1 MPLIAPEPFETA
13 RFRVRLVTRADLPA
27 LLVVNGD
34 AAVTQFLPYDTW
46 RAMSDAE
53 AWLGRVEKSQATG
66 TALQF
71 VIAENATDYAIG
83 TALIFRYDEGSAR
96 AELGY
101 VLGRAYW
108 RTGAM
113 FEALHALIDQAFGA
127 MALRRLEA
135 EVNPHNAA
143 SIALL
148 ERLGFKREGL
158 SRERWVNKGVPTD
171 VVTFGLLSR
180 ERPVTAS

>member
-13 RFRVRLVTRADLPA
+13 RFRVRLVARDDLPA

-34 AAVTQFLPYDTW
+34 EAVTQFLPYETW
-46 RAMSDAE
+46 RSMIDAE
-53 AWLGRVEKSQATG
+53 AWLQRVEKSQATG

-71 VIAENATDYAIG
+71 VIAEKTTDQAIG
-83 TALIFRYDEGSAR
+83 TALIFRHDEGSAR

-101 VLGRAYW
+101 VLGRAHW
-108 RTGAM
+108 GSGAM
-113 FEALHALIDQAFGA
+113 FEALHALINHAFAA

-135 EVNPHNAA
+135 EVNPENAA

-148 ERLGFKREGL
+148 ERLGFQREGL
-158 SRERWVNKGVPTD
+158 ARERWVNKGVAID
-171 VVTFGLLSR
+171 VVTYGLLRR
-180 ERPVTAS
+180 EWGVVAS